1 MSHTALTDKIAALRD
16 AGAPA
21 FDASSWQ
28 HILSLRER
36 MQAHHG
42 AVRTLLDHKL
52 LQALDALQ
60 TRMAAVSASRV
71 TLATEAASSSTP
83 LPSVLGQLVQAWQVK
98 GQTHQPVQPT
108 PIQHPQQESPRV
120 QAFRAELGKLRTHK
134 QVNHALAQAPLNA
147 GPLNSHMLVLKS
159 MGLMREASPDYVQ
172 HLVMYVETLQR
183 LATAG
188 EVKAR
193 KAVPTQ
199 GKTTR
204 KTTPKRTS
212 ARKAEVQMP
221 K

>member
-1 MSHTALTDKIAALRD
+1 MSHTALTDKIATLRD

-28 HILSLRER
+28 HVLSLRER

-42 AVRTLLDHKL
+42 AARTLLDHKL

-60 TRMAAVSASRV
+60 TRMAAVSASRG

-83 LPSVLGQLVQAWQVK
+83 LPSVLGQLVQAWQAK
-98 GQTHQPVQPT
+98 GQT
-108 PIQHPQQESPRV
+108 QQESTRV
-120 QAFRAELGKLRTHK
+120 QAFRAELGKLRTLK

-193 KAVPTQ
+193 KALPTQ

-204 KTTPKRTS
+204 KTTSKRTS